1 VAVASNL
8 VHGSNEA
15 RRGKLGCAVAN
26 YQEEPIEVLGH
37 GGGALA
43 WSLVR
48 TNDGCEFRVI
58 YETWNGAPVARR
70 RTAGAPVRG
79 LALARCSF

>member
-1 VAVASNL
+1 MLWAVASNL

-15 RRGKLGCAVAN
+15 RRGKLGCAVAK

-58 YETWNGAPVARR
+58 YEDLEPALLSLEGERQERR
-70 RTAGAPVRG
+70 SEG
-79 LALARCSF
+79 